1 VSEVERGADGMLRF
15 LLVSPESLDELVA
28 ESNAGDPKS
37 AWLLAT
43 FDRWAWRLRGK
54 HPPGCVFCNTP
65 ITHATRFQVFVALY
79 AHGDSTT
86 VGAACTS
93 CLLDFSDD
101 AALEAAVVDS
111 LRSQPGVP
119 QLMHRQPH

>member
-1 VSEVERGADGMLRF
+1 MLRF

-37 AWLLAT
+37 TWMLAT

-54 HPPGCVFCNTP
+54 HPPGCVFCNRPLTP
-65 ITHATRFQVFVALY
+65 ATRFQVFIALY

-86 VGAACTS
+86 TGAVCTD
-93 CLLDFSDD
+93 CALDFYDD
-101 AALEAAVVDS
+101 AALAAAVMDS
-111 LRSQPGVP
+111 LRSQPGMP
-119 QLMHRQPH
+119 ELIRRQPH